1 MNDPKAEME
10 GAIKLGLINSTKKNF
25 DEGKQKFE
33 RALKLAEEAGNKEVY
48 NEAKFG
54 YAVVNAEKEM
64 DNFLA
69 SYSYKIG
76 PRKLV

>member
-1 MNDPKAEME
+1 
-10 GAIKLGLINSTKKNF
+10 
-25 DEGKQKFE
+25 
-33 RALKLAEEAGNKEVY
+33 VY